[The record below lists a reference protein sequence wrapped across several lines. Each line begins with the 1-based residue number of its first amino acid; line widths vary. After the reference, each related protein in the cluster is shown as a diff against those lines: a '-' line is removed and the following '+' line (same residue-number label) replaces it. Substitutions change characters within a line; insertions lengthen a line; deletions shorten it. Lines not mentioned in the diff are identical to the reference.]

1 MSNWKPQ
8 VGMLVKKVS
17 GNTERG
23 KCPIGYTTTI
33 TEAGRYTYYFT
44 VICPDGTG
52 WMANIDNWVPVH
64 TKHELNSPAYNNLY
78 E

>member
-8 VGMLVKKVS
+8 VGMLVRKIK

-33 TEAGRYTYYFT
+33 TYAGRYHYYFT
-44 VICPDGTG
+44 ISLLDGG
-52 WMANIDNWVPVH
+52 EWMANIDNWIPVH
-64 TKHELNSPAYNNLY
+64 TKHEFNSSAYNNLY